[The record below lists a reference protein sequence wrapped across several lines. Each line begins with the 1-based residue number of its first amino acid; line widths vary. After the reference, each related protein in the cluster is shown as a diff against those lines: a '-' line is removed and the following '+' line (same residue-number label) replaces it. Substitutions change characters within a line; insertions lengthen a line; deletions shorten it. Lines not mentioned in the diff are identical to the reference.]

1 MRDVE
6 EASYAYAGQKH
17 AGYCVLRLLAT
28 SDYVSNDFPYLI
40 ANHGQE
46 LPVLVL
52 RRWCCH
58 IALYVRQLVVRSEL
72 GCSSQPS
79 VVMGGPRSSPR

>member
-52 RRWCCH
+52 RRGSRHDFLCE
-58 IALYVRQLVVRSEL
+58 ALL
-72 GCSSQPS
+72 
-79 VVMGGPRSSPR
+79 